1 LRTADGVTLVP
12 VKYLLDVA
20 DANIKMECVSAN
32 GTDFSYLECGSGKL
46 ALLLHGFPD
55 TARTWRHLMPQLAE
69 AGYRAVAPFMRG
81 YAPSAVPSDGC
92 YQTAMLAR
100 DANALHEILGGD
112 SDAVII
118 GHDFGAPSCYG
129 AAIDAPSRWRKVVG
143 MAVPPTAALGLAFVQ
158 NLEQVKRS
166 WYMFFFQHGLADL
179 VVSANNF
186 AFIDMLWRDWSPGY
200 DASVDLEFVRR
211 SLADPKNLQAA
222 LGYYRAALGDGY
234 RDPQL
239 SELQN
244 QMGSGVP
251 TQPLLY
257 LHGTDCGCIGTD
269 VFESAKSMA
278 PANVKFE
285 VVEAAG
291 HFLQLEQPEK
301 VNRLICEFLA
311 S

>member
-1 LRTADGVTLVP
+1 M
-12 VKYLLDVA
+12 K
-20 DANIKMECVSAN
+20 IECVSAN
-32 GTDFSYLECGSGKL
+32 GTDFSYLECGTGKL

-55 TARTWRHLMPQLAE
+55 TAQTWRHLMPQLAE
-69 AGYRAVAPFMRG
+69 MGYRVVAPFMRG

-100 DANALHEILGGD
+100 DANALHENLGGD
-112 SDAVII
+112 SEAIII
-118 GHDFGAPSCYG
+118 GHDWGAPSCYG
-129 AAIDAPSRWRKVVG
+129 AAIDAPNRWHRVVG
-143 MAVPPTAALGLAFVQ
+143 MAVPPTAALGMAFVQ
-158 NLEQVKRS
+158 NLEQIKKS

-179 VVSANNF
+179 VVGANNH
-186 AFIDMLWRDWSPGY
+186 AFIEMLWRDWSPGY
-200 DASVDLEFVRR
+200 DASVDLEFIRK

-222 LGYYRAALGDGY
+222 LGYYRATLGDGY

-244 QMGSGVP
+244 QMAASVP

-257 LHGTDCGCIGTD
+257 LHGANDGCIGAD
-269 VFESAKSMA
+269 VVESAKKIA

-291 HFLQLEQPEK
+291 HFLQLEQPK
-301 VNRLICEFLA
+301 VVNKLICDFLA
-311 S
+311 N

>member
-1 LRTADGVTLVP
+1 MAD
-12 VKYLLDVA
+12 
-20 DANIKMECVSAN
+20 IKMKIECVSAN
-32 GTDFSYLECGSGKL
+32 GTDFSYLECGTGKL

-55 TARTWRHLMPQLAE
+55 TAQTWRHLMPQLAE
-69 AGYRAVAPFMRG
+69 MGYRVVAPFMRG

-100 DANALHEILGGD
+100 DANALHENLGGD
-112 SDAVII
+112 SEAIII
-118 GHDFGAPSCYG
+118 GHDWGAPSCYG
-129 AAIDAPSRWRKVVG
+129 AAIDAPTRWHKVIG
-143 MAVPPTAALGLAFVQ
+143 MAVPPTAALGMAFVQ
-158 NLEQVKRS
+158 NLEQIKKS

-179 VVSANNF
+179 VVGANNH
-186 AFIDMLWRDWSPGY
+186 AFIEMLWRDWSPGY
-200 DASVDLEFVRR
+200 DASVDLEFIRK

-222 LGYYRAALGDGY
+222 LGYYRATLGDGY

-244 QMGSGVP
+244 QMAASVP

-257 LHGTDCGCIGTD
+257 LHGANDGCIGVD
-269 VFESAKSMA
+269 VVESAKKNA

-291 HFLQLEQPEK
+291 HFLQLEQPK
-301 VNRLICEFLA
+301 VVNKLICDFLA
-311 S
+311 N

>member
-1 LRTADGVTLVP
+1 
-12 VKYLLDVA
+12 
-20 DANIKMECVSAN
+20 
-32 GTDFSYLECGSGKL
+32 
-46 ALLLHGFPD
+46 
-55 TARTWRHLMPQLAE
+55 MPQLAE

-118 GHDFGAPSCYG
+118 GHDWGAPSVYG
-129 AAIDAPSRWRKVVG
+129 AALDAPSRWRKVVG

-186 AFIDMLWRDWSPGY
+186 AFIDMLWRDWSPEY
-200 DASVDLEFVRR
+200 DASVDLEFVRK

-257 LHGTDCGCIGTD
+257 LHGANDGCIGAD
-269 VFESAKSMA
+269 VVESAKSMA

-285 VVEAAG
+285 VVAAAG

-301 VNRLICEFLA
+301 VNKLICQFLA

>member
-1 LRTADGVTLVP
+1 M
-12 VKYLLDVA
+12 K
-20 DANIKMECVSAN
+20 IECVSAN
-32 GTDFSYLECGSGKL
+32 GTDFSYLECGTGKL

-55 TARTWRHLMPQLAE
+55 TAQTWRHLMPQLAE
-69 AGYRAVAPFMRG
+69 MGYRVVAPFMRG

-100 DANALHEILGGD
+100 DANALHENLGGD
-112 SDAVII
+112 SEAIII
-118 GHDFGAPSCYG
+118 GHDWGAPSCYG
-129 AAIDAPSRWRKVVG
+129 AAIDAPNRWHKVIG
-143 MAVPPTAALGLAFVQ
+143 MAVPPTAALGMAFVQ
-158 NLEQVKRS
+158 NLEQIKKS

-179 VVSANNF
+179 VVGANNH
-186 AFIDMLWRDWSPGY
+186 AFIEMLWRDWSPGY
-200 DASVDLEFVRR
+200 DASVDLEAIRK

-222 LGYYRAALGDGY
+222 LGYYRATLGDGY

-244 QMGSGVP
+244 QMAASVP

-257 LHGTDCGCIGTD
+257 LHGANDGCIGAD
-269 VFESAKSMA
+269 VVESAKKIA

-291 HFLQLEQPEK
+291 HFLQLEQPK
-301 VNRLICEFLA
+301 VVNKLICDFLA
-311 S
+311 N